1 MGRLQHNSRY
11 FQPALKKSK
20 SREITRRGDC
30 WWSRKAFSQ
39 RYLPSDNSTK
49 AAVKQEKGKSAI
61 YVANKNNE
69 ELLFDKNVAW
79 EARFSKTISC
89 DRLVEPGRL
98 YLGHFELFWGPK
110 KLVND
115 LKIDLGKTS

>member
-1 MGRLQHNSRY
+1 M
-11 FQPALKKSK
+11 
-20 SREITRRGDC
+20 
-30 WWSRKAFSQ
+30 
-39 RYLPSDNSTK
+39 
-49 AAVKQEKGKSAI
+49 KQEKGKSAI

-115 LKIDLGKTS
+115 LKIDLGKTSWETFFKSNSVPWSQDTSTAEKQYIYISWPG